1 LTDAKRKEGIEG
13 EERAVK
19 ILKAEGYRILERN
32 YRNPFGEI
40 DIIAEEGGYIV
51 FVEVKKRISPRFGEP
66 LHSIDE
72 IKKRHMIRSAQFY
85 LKENKGFN
93 KRARFDVVGISSGG
107 VKIVKNAF
115 AVE

>member
-1 LTDAKRKEGIEG
+1 MIDGKRKEGKEG

-32 YRNPFGEI
+32 YTSPFGEI

-51 FVEVKKRISPRFGEP
+51 FVEVKKRNSQRFGGP
-66 LHSIDE
+66 LHSINE

-85 LKENKGFN
+85 LKENRGSN
-93 KRARFDVVGISSGG
+93 KKARFDVVGIGSDG